1 MSTEDQAGTPVKN
14 KLGCVILGCVAFVI
28 LAALVLPVFYSARS
42 AARGNSCNCRLKQL
56 GMALLNYE
64 STYHC
69 FPPAYLADAS
79 GKPMHS
85 WRVLVLPYMELQE
98 IYDQYDFNEPWDGP
112 HNHKL
117 AEKMPD
123 GMFCCPAADRSS
135 NETNYVAVVGAQTG
149 WPGAATVS
157 PNDMH
162 DGMSKT
168 IAIVE
173 VINSGINWLEPRDMT
188 FEQAMKGI
196 NPAGSGLKISSN
208 HGGGANVGFF
218 DCHVSFLAADCSPE
232 VLRSLLTI
240 AGGETVEIPDN

>member
-1 MSTEDQAGTPVKN
+1 MSTEDQSGTPLKN
-14 KLGCVILGCVAFVI
+14 KLGCAILGCVAFVI
-28 LAALVLPVFYSARS
+28 LAALFLPVFYSARS

-64 STYHC
+64 STYQC

-112 HNHKL
+112 HNRKL
-117 AEKMPD
+117 ATQID
-123 GMFCCPAADRSS
+123 NLFLCPESS
-135 NETNYVAVVGAQTG
+135 GGANETNYVAVVGPETG
-149 WPGAATVS
+149 WHGAATITAR
-157 PNDMH
+157 DIH

-188 FEQAMKGI
+188 FDQAMKGI
-196 NPAGSGLKISSN
+196 NPPGAGLKISSN
-208 HGGGANVGFF
+208 HGGGANVLFF
-218 DCHVSFLAADCSPE
+218 DNHVSFLADDLSPE

-240 AGGETVEIPDN
+240 SGGETVKVPDD